1 MCLFSQYTTG
11 FDSFQC
17 KVQHD
22 QFPFICLQIFPTLPE
37 RVSYSK
43 LAGIMLFKKNLQLQG
58 KRYIVLHYQNPVS
71 YTHLAHDLKIP
82 FIVVTAHKELEKL
95 EKIKELKPLGYFTKP
110 LDKLSLE
117 YLLFN
122 NFSADHRVPMENH
135 QKPDSFLIKIK
146 SKWETV
152 HFTNTMYFQVKGNY
166 VEIHQRDRII
176 TYRSSLASLI
186 NQINGSQFI
195 RLHRN
200 YFVNKQ
206 YITGYDLHKKLID
219 LGDEIK
225 LPVSRNY
232 RRNLKGVLNQG

>member
-1 MCLFSQYTTG
+1 MEILIVE
-11 FDSFQC
+11 DDVSFALE
-17 KVQHD
+17 
-22 QFPFICLQIFPTLPE
+22 LQIFFEKHNPCKLTVANSFRQGSEYLQSNKWELVMLDLTLE
-37 RVSYSK
+37 GVETGDV
-43 LAGIMLFKKNLQLQG
+43 LAKQ
-58 KRYIVLHYQNPVS
+58 
-71 YTHLAHDLKIP
+71 AHDLKIP

-95 EKIKELKPLGYFTKP
+95 EKIKKLKPLGYFTKP

-122 NFSADHRVPMENH
+122 NFSADHRGPLENH
-135 QKPDSFLIKIK
+135 QKQDSFLIKIK

-152 HFTNTMYFQVKGNY
+152 HFNDALYFQVKGNY
-166 VEIHQRDRII
+166 VEIHMKDRII

-200 YFVNKQ
+200 YFVNKK

-219 LGDEIK
+219 LGDTIK

-232 RRNLKGVLNQG
+232 RRNLKGVLNQV